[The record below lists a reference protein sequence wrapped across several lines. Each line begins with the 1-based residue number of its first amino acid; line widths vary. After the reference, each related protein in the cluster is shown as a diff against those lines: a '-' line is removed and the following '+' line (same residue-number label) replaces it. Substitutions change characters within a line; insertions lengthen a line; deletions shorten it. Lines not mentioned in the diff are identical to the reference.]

1 LRVKKTMPLGGA
13 METVYKNET
22 PLFVISL
29 IISVLVWLL
38 LILGTFG
45 AALIYVLFFFIF
57 YLFAHSAFISHIRG
71 TAVRITPEQFPDL
84 YQRITRCCEKLKMQQ
99 MPEAYLMHGNGV
111 FNAFATRFLGREFIV
126 LYSDIVD
133 ALDPRPDAID
143 FYIGHELGHLHR
155 NHLLWRWVLWPAAIL
170 PLIGAG
176 YSRAREYT
184 CDLYGLA
191 CCEDPDSAVHGLSA
205 LAAGH
210 KRWQS
215 VDAGQYLEQV
225 KETGGFWMSFHELIA
240 DYPWLVK
247 RVAMV
252 GANGRAVQFPTRNPL
267 AWVFAMFI
275 PRLGVGGNA
284 AGVLVFVAII
294 GILAAISIPAYQD
307 YTVRAKIMGAIS
319 YGNLAS
325 KAVEEHIYKNGSI
338 PLRLEEVGM
347 ASTPSSK
354 DIKLVLID
362 GKTAVI
368 RIVLAISSVEDK
380 SLLLVPTVGPDKK
393 ITWRCASE
401 DVPARYLPMTCK

>member
-1 LRVKKTMPLGGA
+1 MD
-13 METVYKNET
+13 TVYKHET

-29 IISVLVWLL
+29 VISLLVWLL
-38 LILGTFG
+38 LILGTLG
-45 AALIYVLFFFIF
+45 IALVYVLFFYLF

-84 YQRITRCCEKLKMQQ
+84 YQRITKCCEKLKMQR

-111 FNAFATRFLGREFIV
+111 FNAFATRFLGRDFIV

-133 ALDPRPDAID
+133 ALDPHPDAVD

-155 NHLLWRWVLWPAAIL
+155 KHIQWRWVLWPAAIL
-170 PLIGAG
+170 PLLGAG

-191 CCEDPDSAVHGLSA
+191 CCGDSKSAVHGLSA

-215 VDAGQYLEQV
+215 IDAGQYLEQV

-247 RVAMV
+247 RVARV
-252 GANGRAVQFPTRNPL
+252 SAKDGAVDIPGRNPL
-267 AWVFAMFI
+267 AWLFAMFI
-275 PRLGVGGNA
+275 PRLGIGGSP
-284 AGVLVFVAII
+284 AGVLVFIAVI
-294 GILAAISIPAYQD
+294 GILAAVALPAYQD
-307 YTVRAKIMGAIS
+307 YTTRAKMMGAVS

-325 KAVEEHIYKNGSI
+325 KAVEEYIYKNGGI
-338 PLRLEEVGM
+338 PLRLEDAGV
-347 ASTPSSK
+347 ASTPPSK
-354 DIKLVLID
+354 DIKLVMVD
-362 GKTAVI
+362 AKSAVV
-368 RIVLAISSVEDK
+368 RVVLAFSPVEDK
-380 SLLLVPTVGPDKK
+380 SVLYVPSMGADKK
-393 ITWRCASE
+393 IAWRCTSQ
-401 DVPARYLPMTCK
+401 DVPAKYLPQACR

>member
-1 LRVKKTMPLGGA
+1 MPLGGA
-13 METVYKNET
+13 METIYKNET

-133 ALDPRPDAID
+133 ALDPRPDAVD

-170 PLIGAG
+170 PLIGAS

-191 CCEDPDSAVHGLSA
+191 C
-205 LAAGH
+205 
-210 KRWQS
+210 
-215 VDAGQYLEQV
+215 
-225 KETGGFWMSFHELIA
+225 
-240 DYPWLVK
+240 
-247 RVAMV
+247 
-252 GANGRAVQFPTRNPL
+252 
-267 AWVFAMFI
+267 
-275 PRLGVGGNA
+275 
-284 AGVLVFVAII
+284 
-294 GILAAISIPAYQD
+294 
-307 YTVRAKIMGAIS
+307 
-319 YGNLAS
+319 
-325 KAVEEHIYKNGSI
+325 
-338 PLRLEEVGM
+338 
-347 ASTPSSK
+347 
-354 DIKLVLID
+354 
-362 GKTAVI
+362 
-368 RIVLAISSVEDK
+368 
-380 SLLLVPTVGPDKK
+380 
-393 ITWRCASE
+393 
-401 DVPARYLPMTCK
+401 